1 MQQSST
7 VPYVFICNLFPRR
20 DVAHLAVREPSPF
33 TSRFRCVA
41 RWHLKA
47 TTFASYIFRMS
58 THVDLTEAD
67 FYSRFPCVMH
77 AYMSVCAHYG
87 QMRTAVPKT
96 STTGTVNTTTTEW
109 SVSWTHPRPPQT
121 PPRLGVFP
129 RIISYMAE
137 RQLQCRFYVYLSKAA
152 TMFLSTFRT
161 SGRSG
166 QAHLVSKN
174 VKKFPH
180 DESEVGWAVRVTRE
194 TPRAKEGEFYV
205 FFT

>member
-109 SVSWTHPRPPQT
+109 SVSWTQPPPPPRPRRRRVAVARNKEWHGASRST
-121 PPRLGVFP
+121 
-129 RIISYMAE
+129 Y
-137 RQLQCRFYVYLSKAA
+137 RFLIPLYQPA
-152 TMFLSTFRT
+152 TVFLSTFRSSGP
-161 SGRSG
+161 SGRE
-166 QAHLVSKN
+166 HLVSKN

-194 TPRAKEGEFYV
+194 TPRAK
-205 FFT
+205 

>member
-1 MQQSST
+1 MQQSGT

-41 RWHLKA
+41 RWHLKP

-109 SVSWTHPRPPQT
+109 SVSWTHPRPPSDPAAAGGVPANNQLYGGT
-121 PPRLGVFP
+121 PVTMPILCLSIQSGDHVFEHF
-129 RIISYMAE
+129 SYFRAFRPGAFGIKK
-137 RQLQCRFYVYLSKAA
+137 RQKIPA
-152 TMFLSTFRT
+152 
-161 SGRSG
+161 
-166 QAHLVSKN
+166 
-174 VKKFPH
+174 
-180 DESEVGWAVRVTRE
+180 
-194 TPRAKEGEFYV
+194 
-205 FFT
+205 

>member
-77 AYMSVCAHYG
+77 AYICLCALWKNAHC
-87 QMRTAVPKT
+87 RVATL
-96 STTGTVNTTTTEW
+96 STTDVDFYHRNGQYKNGLYPGRNPASRRPRRRRVAVARNKEW
-109 SVSWTHPRPPQT
+109 HGER
-121 PPRLGVFP
+121 
-129 RIISYMAE
+129 RI
-137 RQLQCRFYVYLSKAA
+137 
-152 TMFLSTFRT
+152 
-161 SGRSG
+161 
-166 QAHLVSKN
+166 
-174 VKKFPH
+174 
-180 DESEVGWAVRVTRE
+180 
-194 TPRAKEGEFYV
+194 
-205 FFT
+205 

>member
-109 SVSWTHPRPPQT
+109 SVSWTQPP
-121 PPRLGVFP
+121 PPPDPAAGGW
-129 RIISYMAE
+129 
-137 RQLQCRFYVYLSKAA
+137 LSLA
-152 TMFLSTFRT
+152 TAIETAHADKNRT
-161 SGRSG
+161 STPCICSG
-166 QAHLVSKN
+166 VGFFKHFSVFQWCQPDEFGT
-174 VKKFPH
+174 KKSQINH
-180 DESEVGWAVRVTRE
+180 T
-194 TPRAKEGEFYV
+194 
-205 FFT
+205 

>member
-109 SVSWTHPRPPQT
+109 SVSWTQPRLPQT
-121 PPRLGVFP
+121 PPPAGGCRTQQRVARRKPINIPISNSIIPTRDRVFEHF
-129 RIISYMAE
+129 SYFRAFRPGAFGIKK
-137 RQLQCRFYVYLSKAA
+137 RQKIPA
-152 TMFLSTFRT
+152 
-161 SGRSG
+161 
-166 QAHLVSKN
+166 
-174 VKKFPH
+174 
-180 DESEVGWAVRVTRE
+180 
-194 TPRAKEGEFYV
+194 
-205 FFT
+205 

>member
-1 MQQSST
+1 MVCILDAT
-7 VPYVFICNLFPRR
+7 P
-20 DVAHLAVREPSPF
+20 APSDP
-33 TSRFRCVA
+33 A
-41 RWHLKA
+41 A
-47 TTFASYIFRMS
+47 A
-58 THVDLTEAD
+58 
-67 FYSRFPCVMH
+67 
-77 AYMSVCAHYG
+77 G
-87 QMRTAVPKT
+87 
-96 STTGTVNTTTTEW
+96 
-109 SVSWTHPRPPQT
+109 VS
-121 PPRLGVFP
+121 P

-174 VKKFPH
+174 VKKFPR